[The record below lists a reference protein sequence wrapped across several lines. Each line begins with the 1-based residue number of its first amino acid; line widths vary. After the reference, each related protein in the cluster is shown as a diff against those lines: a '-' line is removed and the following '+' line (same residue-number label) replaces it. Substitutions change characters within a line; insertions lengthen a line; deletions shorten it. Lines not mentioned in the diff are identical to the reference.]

1 MLFILAAPRVW
12 CRPVSNRLSPMS
24 PLLLLFLK
32 GLLIGIAV
40 AAPVG
45 PVAVLCI
52 RRALIGGFAVGLAT
66 GLGAVIADTIFGSI
80 AAFGVAAIS
89 GLLLDHQHALRIVGG
104 LFMLILGAL
113 TWRKTDDKEVA
124 LGAGG
129 LIAAGLSAFALT
141 ITNPI
146 TIFAFTG
153 IFAAFDI
160 ISHDMSFSGTVIL
173 AIGIALGCTIWWLG
187 LAGAAAALRVK
198 IGLNRN
204 FVWLHHLSG
213 GLLVVFGIGTLAS
226 LYFV

>member
-1 MLFILAAPRVW
+1 
-12 CRPVSNRLSPMS
+12 MS
-24 PLLLLFLK
+24 PVLTLFLK

-80 AAFGVAAIS
+80 AAFGVAAVS
-89 GLLLDHQHALRIVGG
+89 SLLLDHQNELRIVGG

-113 TWRKTDDKEVA
+113 TWRKTEDKEVA

-129 LIAAGLSAFALT
+129 LIAALLSAFALT

-160 ISHDMSFSGTVIL
+160 VSHDMSLPGTTVL
-173 AIGIALGCTIWWLG
+173 AVGIALGCTIWWLG
-187 LAGAAAALRVK
+187 LAGGAAILRTK
-198 IGLNRN
+198 IGTHHN

-213 GLLVVFGIGTLAS
+213 GLLVVFGLGTLAS